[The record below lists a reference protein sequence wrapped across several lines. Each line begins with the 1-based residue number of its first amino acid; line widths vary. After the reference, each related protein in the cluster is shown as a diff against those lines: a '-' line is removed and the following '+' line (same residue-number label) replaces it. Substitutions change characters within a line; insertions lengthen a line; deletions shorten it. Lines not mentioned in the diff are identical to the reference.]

1 MIALNVNGQPQ
12 QVDVEPD
19 TPLLWVLRD
28 SLELTGTKYGCGVVF
43 AIIGALVVVGVA
55 GAHHGWSGY
64 DASKTLTLTGIIKEF
79 GYEHPHG
86 SVRLETPGKTWIV
99 VLAPPSR
106 MENRGLKREMLAPG
120 TSATVV
126 GYPNRTE
133 PDEMRAER
141 ITIAGKTTELR

>member
-1 MIALNVNGQPQ
+1 MRAVTL
-12 QVDVEPD
+12 
-19 TPLLWVLRD
+19 VL
-28 SLELTGTKYGCGVVF
+28 GAVV
-43 AIIGALVVVGVA
+43 ASVVVVGAA

-64 DASKTLTLTGIIKEF
+64 DASKVLTLTGTIKEF

-86 SVRLETPGKTWIV
+86 SVRLATPDKTWIV

-106 MENRGLKREMLAPG
+106 MENRGLKREMLVPG

>member
-1 MIALNVNGQPQ
+1 MRAVTL
-12 QVDVEPD
+12 
-19 TPLLWVLRD
+19 VL
-28 SLELTGTKYGCGVVF
+28 GAVV
-43 AIIGALVVVGVA
+43 ASVVVVPGA

-64 DASKTLTLTGIIKEF
+64 DASKVLTLTGTIKEF

-86 SVRLETPGKTWIV
+86 SVRLATPDKTWIV